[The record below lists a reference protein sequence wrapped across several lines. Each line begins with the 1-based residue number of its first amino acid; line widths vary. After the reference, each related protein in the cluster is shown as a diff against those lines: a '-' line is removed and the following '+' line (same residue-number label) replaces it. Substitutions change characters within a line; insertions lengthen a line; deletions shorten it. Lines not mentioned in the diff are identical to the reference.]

1 MKYQMDKKLLTKNC
15 VLSLGCGHS
24 VGPRNLIRQSHEKVC
39 VWCVFDS
46 LRGLDRTLCLQPMAG
61 HSAWYYF
68 GKQKPEFQHNYKLDG
83 LGASFEIAEGY
94 LGELRLEANFQRSNR
109 QGGLFRHS

>member
-1 MKYQMDKKLLTKNC
+1 MDKKLLTKNC

-61 HSAWYYF
+61 HSIW
-68 GKQKPEFQHNYKLDG
+68 QDLDIKMTVEYAAVI
-83 LGASFEIAEGY
+83 L
-94 LGELRLEANFQRSNR
+94 
-109 QGGLFRHS
+109 HC